1 MYRMSAALPQIVLAP
16 MAGITDR
23 PFRMICRDLGADAT
37 TSEMVSSNPALRK
50 TSKTRLRLDHTGE
63 AGKKIVQI
71 AGSDPETM
79 ANAARYNV
87 DLGADV
93 IDINMGCPAKK
104 VCNVQ
109 AGSALLQNEQLVG
122 RILEAVVN
130 AVPRAITLKIRTGTD
145 PEHRNALAI
154 AKIAEQSGITSLA
167 VHGRTRAC
175 AFRGV
180 AEYHTIRAIK
190 QATSIPVYANG
201 DITTAEKA
209 RQVLEFTGVDGIMI
223 GRASLG
229 NPWIFRQIRTYLE
242 TGTNQGQPTI
252 EEIRLIMLSHLNA
265 LYELYGEYQG
275 IRIARKHIRW
285 YLERLPA
292 ADLIWKQINQLDSI
306 KFQLSMLNHYF
317 QTIHTKSLAA

>member
-1 MYRMSAALPQIVLAP
+1 MTAPQTQIVLAP
-16 MAGITDR
+16 MAGITDL
-23 PFRMICRDLGADAT
+23 PFRMICRAHGADAA

-50 TSKTRLRLDHTGE
+50 TSKTRLRLDHSGE
-63 AGKKIVQI
+63 TGKKIVQI

-104 VCNVQ
+104 VCSVQ
-109 AGSALLQNEQLVG
+109 AGSALLQNQQLVSK
-122 RILEAVVN
+122 ILEAVVN
-130 AVPRAITLKIRTGTD
+130 AVPIPVTLKIRTGTD
-145 PEHRNALAI
+145 PEHRNGLAI

-175 AFRGV
+175 AFRGH
-180 AEYHTIRAIK
+180 AEYHTIRTIKRAIN
-190 QATSIPVYANG
+190 IPVYANG
-201 DITTAEKA
+201 DITSVEKA
-209 RQVLEFTGVDGIMI
+209 RQVLEYTGADGIMI

-229 NPWIFRQIRTYLE
+229 NPWIFRQIKAYLE
-242 TGTNQGQPTI
+242 TGAKPDQPAI
-252 EEIRLIMLSHLNA
+252 DEIQMTMLSHLHA
-265 LYELYGEYQG
+265 LYKFYGEYRG

-292 ADLIWKQINQLDSI
+292 ADLIWKQINQLNNI
-306 KFQLSMLNHYF
+306 ELQLTMLKQYF
-317 QTIHTKSLAA
+317 QTIATDILAA